1 MDIPL
6 IIAIA
11 EVIGTVAVVVSL
23 IYVGAQVRQNTRST
37 KLATGQN
44 LSRDMRDVLMS
55 LYADSEFSK
64 AYLDAQKDVEHL
76 TGAERFRLY
85 VFTQCYLRT
94 MENAFYQH
102 RNGVVDEYVWESHVA
117 NMRFT
122 RNTAITSAFWRDR
135 QHVFATEFRDFF
147 NSLPA
152 DDPGAAV
159 APYSDSSS

>member
-6 IIAIA
+6 IVAIA

-23 IYVGAQVRQNTRST
+23 IYVGVQVRQNTRTT

-44 LSRDMRDVLMS
+44 LSRDMRDAIEP

-64 AYLDAQKDVEHL
+64 AYLNAQKDVEHL
-76 TGAERFRLY
+76 TGAERFRCY
-85 VFTQCYLRT
+85 VFTQCYLRA
-94 MENAFYQH
+94 MENAFYQYQ
-102 RNGVVDEYVWESHVA
+102 NGVVDEYVWQAYLA
-117 NMRFT
+117 NMKFSK
-122 RNTAITSAFWRDR
+122 NTAITSAFWRDR

-147 NSLPA
+147 DSLSA
-152 DDPGAAV
+152 DDPGVSV